1 MKPTD
6 WFIILIAGCAFGA
19 SFGLNELLLAELGP
33 LTISALRVG
42 IAAVGCWV
50 WLLARERH
58 ALAQAAVTSR
68 LALLGVF
75 QFALPFAL
83 LPFAQIHI
91 TSSVAGIANALTPV
105 ATLVVSLVLVTG
117 ERVGAAK
124 FSGLGFGA
132 LGAFVLVSG
141 NGHETGSDP
150 LYVLLAVLATFS
162 YALALNIAKGLGGV
176 SATVAITWSLTFGFV
191 FIAPVAWLVE
201 GVPGSISPK
210 TIASI
215 SVLGLGLTAV
225 PFMVLYAL
233 MQRVGA
239 INVSLVT
246 FVAPVSALAIGVL
259 LFDEALTGANIVGVM
274 LVFVGLLYVDG
285 RLVGRLSRAKW
296 TNPWARA
303 KV

>member
-6 WFIILIAGCAFGA
+6 WLVILIAGCAFGA

-58 ALAQAAVTSR
+58 ALTQAVVTSR

-83 LPFAQIHI
+83 LPFAQMHI

-105 ATLVVSLVLVTG
+105 ATLIVSLVLVTG

-124 FSGLGFGA
+124 LFGLGFGA

-141 NGHETGSDP
+141 NSYETGSDP

-176 SATVAITWSLTFGFV
+176 SATVAITSSLTFGFA
-191 FIAPVAWLVE
+191 FIAPVAVLVE

-215 SVLGLGLTAV
+215 SVLGLVLTAV
-225 PFMVLYAL
+225 PFMVLYTL

-246 FVAPVSALAIGVL
+246 FVAPVSALGIGIL
-259 LFDEALTGANIVGVM
+259 LFDEALTAASFGGVIF
-274 LVFVGLLYVDG
+274 VFVGLLCVDG
-285 RLVGRLSRAKW
+285 RLAGRLSRANW
-296 TNPWARA
+296 ANAWARA
-303 KV
+303 DV